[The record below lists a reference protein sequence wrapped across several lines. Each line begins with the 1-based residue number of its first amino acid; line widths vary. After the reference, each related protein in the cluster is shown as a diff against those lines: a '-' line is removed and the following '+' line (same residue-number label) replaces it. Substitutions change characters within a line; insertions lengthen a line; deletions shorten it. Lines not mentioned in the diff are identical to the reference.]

1 MNLIIYNKFIQTYD
15 EKFYRKDKIENDE
28 LFLGSRMEQELNFS
42 SFNKIKRVTNEELAA
57 MWTRYFE
64 NKDDRNLRDQL
75 ILQYIYLTRYVVGR
89 VKVALPPTFTYEDIS
104 SYGIEGLIDAVEKF
118 TPKMGARFETYALV
132 RIRGNII
139 DKVRSQDFL
148 PRSVRRKI
156 RDVKEAQDILKSQY
170 GRAATNSE
178 IAQYLGIEKEKVEQ
192 LLADD
197 TTITSIYDKKG
208 AADGDIEIIDTIE
221 DSQTLAPHE
230 EVEEK
235 DIKKG
240 LEIALKRLP
249 ERERTIMVLYYHE
262 NMTLKEIGDAINVSE
277 SRVSQLHAQAIM
289 KLKNLL
295 SENRTERLK
304 KSII

>member
-1 MNLIIYNKFIQTYD
+1 
-15 EKFYRKDKIENDE
+15 
-28 LFLGSRMEQELNFS
+28 MEQELDFS
-42 SFNKIKRVTNEELAA
+42 TYNKIKRASNEELAELWNA
-57 MWTRYFE
+57 YFNDHN
-64 NKDDRNLRDQL
+64 NKELRDKI

-89 VKVALPPTFTYEDIS
+89 VKVALPPTFSFEDIS

-118 TPKMGARFETYALV
+118 TTKMGARFETYALV

-156 RDVKEAQDILKSQY
+156 RDVKEAQEVLKKQY
-170 GRAATNSE
+170 GRAATNTE
-178 IAQYLGIEKEKVEQ
+178 IANFMGVEKGKIDQ

-197 TTITSIYDKKG
+197 TSITSIYDKKG
-208 AADGDIEIIDTIE
+208 ASDSDIEIIDTIE
-221 DSQTLAPHE
+221 DEGTLAPHE
-230 EVEEK
+230 QLEKKDVQKELEE
-235 DIKKG
+235 
-240 LEIALKRLP
+240 ALKRLP

-262 NMTLKEIGDAINVSE
+262 NMTLKEIGDAINISE

-295 SENRTERLK
+295 SENRSERLK
-304 KSII
+304 RSII

>member
-1 MNLIIYNKFIQTYD
+1 MFWD
-15 EKFYRKDKIENDE
+15 S
-28 LFLGSRMEQELNFS
+28 GMEHDLDFS
-42 SFNKIKRVTNEELAA
+42 SYNKIKRATNEELAE
-57 MWTRYFE
+57 MWTQYFADKT
-64 NKDDRNLRDQL
+64 NKALRDEL

-89 VKVALPPTFTYEDIS
+89 VKVALPPTFSYEDIS
-104 SYGIEGLIDAVEKF
+104 SYGVEGLIDAVEKY

-156 RDVKEAQDILKSQY
+156 RDVKQAQEELKKQF
-170 GRAATNSE
+170 GRSATNTE
-178 IAQYLGIEKEKVEQ
+178 IANYLGVEKEKVEQ

-197 TTITSIYDKKG
+197 TSITSIYDKKG
-208 AADGDIEIIDTIE
+208 SQDGDIEIIDTIE
-221 DSQTLAPHE
+221 DSHTLAPHE
-230 EVEEK
+230 QLEEK
-235 DIKKG
+235 DVKKE
-240 LEIALKRLP
+240 LEMALKRLP

-262 NMTLKEIGDAINVSE
+262 NMTLKEIGEAINVSE

-295 SENRTERLK
+295 SENRSERLK

>member
-1 MNLIIYNKFIQTYD
+1 
-15 EKFYRKDKIENDE
+15 
-28 LFLGSRMEQELNFS
+28 MEHDLDFS
-42 SFNKIKRVTNEELAA
+42 SYNKIKRASNEELES
-57 MWTRYFE
+57 MWLSDFDDHS
-64 NKDDRNLRDQL
+64 NKNLRDQL

-89 VKVALPPTFTYEDIS
+89 VKVALPPTFSYEDIS
-104 SYGIEGLIDAVEKF
+104 SYGIEGLIDAVEKY

-156 RDVKEAQDILKSQY
+156 RDVKEAQEELKKQF
-170 GRAATNSE
+170 GRSATNSE
-178 IAQYLGIEKEKVEQ
+178 IANYLGLEKEKVEQ
-192 LLADD
+192 LLAED

-230 EVEEK
+230 QMEEK
-235 DIKKG
+235 DVKKE
-240 LEIALKRLP
+240 LEGALKRLP

-295 SENRTERLK
+295 SENRSERLK
-304 KSII
+304 KSIV

>member
-1 MNLIIYNKFIQTYD
+1 MEHNLD
-15 EKFYRKDKIENDE
+15 
-28 LFLGSRMEQELNFS
+28 FS
-42 SFNKIKRVTNEELAA
+42 SYNKIKRATNEELAE
-57 MWTRYFE
+57 MWSRYFE
-64 NKDDRNLRDQL
+64 NHEDKELRDEL

-89 VKVALPPTFTYEDIS
+89 VKVALPPTFSYEDIS
-104 SYGIEGLIDAVEKF
+104 SYGVEGLIDAVEKY

-156 RDVKEAQDILKSQY
+156 RDVKEAQDVLKKQF
-170 GRAATNSE
+170 GRSATDSE
-178 IAQYLGIEKEKVEQ
+178 IANYLGIEKEKVEQ
-192 LLADD
+192 ILADD
-197 TTITSIYDKKG
+197 TTITSIYEKKG
-208 AADGDIEIIDTIE
+208 TAESDIEIIDTIE
-221 DSQTLAPHE
+221 DARNLNPHDQL
-230 EVEEK
+230 EEK
-235 DIKKG
+235 DVKKE
-240 LEIALKRLP
+240 LEDALKRLP

-295 SENRTERLK
+295 SENRSERLK
-304 KSII
+304 KSIV

>member
-1 MNLIIYNKFIQTYD
+1 MFWD
-15 EKFYRKDKIENDE
+15 S
-28 LFLGSRMEQELNFS
+28 GMEHDLDFS
-42 SFNKIKRVTNEELAA
+42 SYNKIKRATNEELAE
-57 MWTRYFE
+57 MWSQYFADKS
-64 NKDDRNLRDQL
+64 NKVLRDEL

-89 VKVALPPTFTYEDIS
+89 VKVALPPTFSYEDIS
-104 SYGIEGLIDAVEKF
+104 SYGVEGLIDAVEKY

-156 RDVKEAQDILKSQY
+156 RDVKQAQEELKKQF
-170 GRAATNSE
+170 GRSATNTE
-178 IAQYLGIEKEKVEQ
+178 IANYLGVEKEKVEQ

-197 TTITSIYDKKG
+197 TSITSIYDKKG
-208 AADGDIEIIDTIE
+208 SQDGDIEIIDTIE
-221 DSQTLAPHE
+221 DSHTLAPHE
-230 EVEEK
+230 QLEEK
-235 DIKKG
+235 DVKKE
-240 LEIALKRLP
+240 LEMALKRLP

-262 NMTLKEIGDAINVSE
+262 NMTLKEIGDAINISE

-295 SENRTERLK
+295 SENRSERLK

>member
-1 MNLIIYNKFIQTYD
+1 
-15 EKFYRKDKIENDE
+15 
-28 LFLGSRMEQELNFS
+28 MEQDLDFS
-42 SFNKIKRVTNEELAA
+42 SYNKIKRASNEELTEL
-57 MWTRYFE
+57 WTQYFADHD
-64 NKDDRNLRDQL
+64 NKTLRDKL

-89 VKVALPPTFTYEDIS
+89 VKVALPPTFSFEDIS
-104 SYGIEGLIDAVEKF
+104 SYGVEGLIDAVEKY

-156 RDVKEAQDILKSQY
+156 RDVKEAQDELKKQF
-170 GRAATNSE
+170 GRAATNTE
-178 IAQYLGIEKEKVEQ
+178 IANYLGIEKEKVEQ

-208 AADGDIEIIDTIE
+208 ASDGDIEIIDTIE
-221 DSQTLAPHE
+221 DSHNLAPHE
-230 EVEEK
+230 QLEEK
-235 DIKKG
+235 DVKKE
-240 LEIALKRLP
+240 LEDALKRLP

-295 SENRTERLK
+295 SENRSERLK

>member
-1 MNLIIYNKFIQTYD
+1 
-15 EKFYRKDKIENDE
+15 
-28 LFLGSRMEQELNFS
+28 MEQDLEFS
-42 SFNKIKRVTNEELAA
+42 SYNKIKRASNEELNAL
-57 MWTRYFE
+57 WQEYFADRS
-64 NKDDRNLRDQL
+64 NKTLRDKL

-89 VKVALPPTFTYEDIS
+89 VKVALPPTFSYEDIS
-104 SYGIEGLIDAVEKF
+104 SYGIEGLIDAVEKY

-156 RDVKEAQDILKSQY
+156 RDVKEAQDELKKQF
-170 GRAATNSE
+170 GRAATNTE
-178 IAQYLGIEKEKVEQ
+178 IANYLGIEKEKVEQ

-208 AADGDIEIIDTIE
+208 PSDGDIEIIDTIA
-221 DSQTLAPHE
+221 DSHNLAPHE
-230 EVEEK
+230 QLEEK
-235 DIKKG
+235 DVKKE
-240 LEIALKRLP
+240 LEGALKRLP

-262 NMTLKEIGDAINVSE
+262 NMTLKEIGEAINVSE

-295 SENRTERLK
+295 SENRSERLK